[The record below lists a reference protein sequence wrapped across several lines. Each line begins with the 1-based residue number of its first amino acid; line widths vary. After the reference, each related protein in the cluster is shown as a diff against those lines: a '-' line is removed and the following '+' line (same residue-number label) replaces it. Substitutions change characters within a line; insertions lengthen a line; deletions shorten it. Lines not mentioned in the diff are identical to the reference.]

1 MNNPPLPTPEM
12 NTFSANPSAP
22 LGEHRSFFAELQR
35 EDTML
40 NDNGEVMHQWNIV
53 LPLEDGASQDADAYN
68 GRKPAKKFKALV
80 DTDEEDEW
88 EQLPTVKLDDVKHT
102 ELNYEIQA
110 ALDVA
115 LMEDGNGT
123 KRKVAIDF
131 ANLADDE
138 LFSDD
143 EPVVNNTMTD
153 EAEEVE
159 AAPKGQQVK
168 NYCFTWNNPT
178 VDGEELEEK
187 LKNSERVAGYA
198 FQLEEG
204 ESGTPHFQGYVQ
216 FTNRVR
222 TGAAHKFFEPWRM
235 ALIHSKAKIPK
246 KAIDYCIK
254 EEGRLA
260 GPWIGG
266 TCLEKKA
273 GKQGKRTDLDDFA
286 KAVFDAG
293 GMTDEIQEEYHGHT
307 MRFGK
312 LAKEAAA
319 ASKVRKAKVEEKE
332 YWKKQYQLKQEGM
345 PITGQQQRRCVL
357 FFGPT
362 AVGKTTEVK
371 MIAYGEYEEELYEKA
386 GNNKWFEGYN
396 GENHVLFDE
405 LRKTAFDGSLETF
418 NSMTNIG
425 CVQVEFKGGSTVL
438 QAEHLYFTS
447 NWHPLDIWGCKPNEG
462 RYRAMCRRFDE
473 VYWWNDNKDLL
484 VLKNPFTH
492 RKANEEDQEKAEAD
506 WKSFWTGKQIPLE
519 EGMTSEPGMVD
530 EYFTFGCHQ

>member
-88 EQLPTVKLDDVKHT
+88 EQLPTVKLDDVKNT
-102 ELNYEIQA
+102 ELGYEIQA

-204 ESGTPHFQGYVQ
+204 SRDTTLSRLFAIREPGA
-216 FTNRVR
+216 NRRSTQVF
-222 TGAAHKFFEPWRM
+222 APWRM
-235 ALIHSKAKIPK
+235 ALIHS
-246 KAIDYCIK
+246 
-254 EEGRLA
+254 R
-260 GPWIGG
+260 
-266 TCLEKKA
+266 
-273 GKQGKRTDLDDFA
+273 
-286 KAVFDAG
+286 
-293 GMTDEIQEEYHGHT
+293 H
-307 MRFGK
+307 
-312 LAKEAAA
+312 
-319 ASKVRKAKVEEKE
+319 
-332 YWKKQYQLKQEGM
+332 
-345 PITGQQQRRCVL
+345 
-357 FFGPT
+357 
-362 AVGKTTEVK
+362 
-371 MIAYGEYEEELYEKA
+371 
-386 GNNKWFEGYN
+386 
-396 GENHVLFDE
+396 
-405 LRKTAFDGSLETF
+405 
-418 NSMTNIG
+418 
-425 CVQVEFKGGSTVL
+425 
-438 QAEHLYFTS
+438 
-447 NWHPLDIWGCKPNEG
+447 
-462 RYRAMCRRFDE
+462 
-473 VYWWNDNKDLL
+473 
-484 VLKNPFTH
+484 
-492 RKANEEDQEKAEAD
+492 
-506 WKSFWTGKQIPLE
+506 
-519 EGMTSEPGMVD
+519 
-530 EYFTFGCHQ
+530 

>member
-12 NTFSANPSAP
+12 NTFSAITAAP
-22 LGEHRSFFAELQR
+22 LSEHRSFFAELQR
-35 EDTML
+35 EDTEM
-40 NDNGEVMHQWNIV
+40 NDNGEVMHHWKIV
-53 LPLEDGASQDADAYN
+53 LPMDDGASQDADAYN
-68 GRKPAKKFKALV
+68 GPKPAKKFKALV

-88 EQLPTVKLDDVKHT
+88 VQLPPAQK
-102 ELNYEIQA
+102 
-110 ALDVA
+110 
-115 LMEDGNGT
+115 
-123 KRKVAIDF
+123 
-131 ANLADDE
+131 LADIKEEDE
-138 LFSDD
+138 SDLFSDD
-143 EPVVNNTMTD
+143 EDKDVAALQAALKKKLDARKKQRARARENDDVPVVNNTMTD

-273 GKQGKRTDLDDFA
+273 GSQGKRTDLDDFA

-319 ASKVRKAKVEEKE
+319 ASKIRKAKVEEKE

-484 VLKNPFTH
+484 ILKNPFTH
-492 RKANEEDQEKAEAD
+492 RKANEEDQEKAEED
-506 WKSFWTGKQIPLE
+506 WKSFWTGKQVPLE